1 MSHDLCGE
9 GRKEKTCNSDCWRET
24 RRDIAGL
31 GLVGVGTET
40 QILEWICPFKTKEA
54 KDLGCRINKVGIIQ
68 MTQLEG
74 TALPAKP

>member
-1 MSHDLCGE
+1 M
-9 GRKEKTCNSDCWRET
+9 
-24 RRDIAGL
+24 
-31 GLVGVGTET
+31 GTET

-54 KDLGCRINKVGIIQ
+54 KDLGRRINKVGIIQ